1 MTFYWTFWVIRVN
14 YQYLGIMIDA
24 TLTWKPHIEKIC
36 KTISRSIGILYKI
49 RPFVDIKILKTLYY
63 SLIYPHLIYAIEVW
77 GSADST
83 HMNHIIILQ
92 KRIVRTMKQLDKR
105 QSDFAFPPADPL
117 FLPLGFLIVHD
128 PWVHE
133 LKIATF
139 IYKSLNKQNPTNFHS
154 WFKLTTQIHS
164 HNTRSKFIDIVNA
177 RTSNN
182 LFIPIACTSHY
193 GLKSVK
199 VQGPKIWNMLPPDIR
214 KNISSPVFY

>member
-1 MTFYWTFWVIRVN
+1 
-14 YQYLGIMIDA
+14 MIDA
-24 TLTWKPHIEKIC
+24 SLTWKPHIEKIC

-49 RPFVDIKILKTLYY
+49 RPFVNIKILKTLYY

-92 KRIVRTMKQLDKR
+92 KRIVRMIKQLDKR
-105 QSDFAFPPADPL
+105 QSDFALPPADPL
-117 FLPLGFLIVHD
+117 FLSMGFLKVHD
-128 PWVHE
+128 LFK
-133 LKIATF
+133 LKLATF
-139 IYKSLNKQNPTNFHS
+139 TYKSLNKQNPINFHS

-182 LFIPIACTSHY
+182 LFIPFARSTHY

-214 KNISSPVFY
+214 KISSTRCFINKFKSHLINLT

>member
-1 MTFYWTFWVIRVN
+1 
-14 YQYLGIMIDA
+14 MIDA
-24 TLTWKPHIEKIC
+24 TLTWKAHRK

-49 RPFVDIKILKTLYY
+49 RPFVNIKILKTLYY

-92 KRIVRTMKQLDKR
+92 KRIVRMMKQLDKR
-105 QSDFAFPPADPL
+105 PPDLVFPPADPL
-117 FLPLGFLIVHD
+117 FLSLGFLKAHD
-128 PWVHE
+128 LFK

-139 IYKSLNKQNPTNFHS
+139 IYKSLNKQNPTNFHT
-154 WFKLTTQIHS
+154 WFKLPAQIQS

-177 RTSNN
+177 RSSNN

-193 GLKSVK
+193 GLNSVK

-214 KNISSPVFY
+214 KNSVLLINLKVT